1 MIIII
6 YSVCPIFTN
15 PVDRL
20 KTLSNGEAG
29 KKLGGDKNEKGGNG
43 FPHSLSLILIN
54 DNHHLC
60 PIFTQTL

>member
-1 MIIII
+1 MTII

-54 DNHHLC
+54 DIIIYSVCTISL
-60 PIFTQTL
+60 PS